1 MALPR
6 RVHVVVSGHVQ
17 GVFFRTTCAREA
29 KARGVAGWIRNR
41 DDGSV
46 EASFEG
52 GADVVAAMVS
62 WCRRGPSRASVTDID
77 ARDEAQTGER
87 GFRVMG

>member
-29 KARGVAGWIRNR
+29 KARGVAGWVRNR

-52 GADVVAAMVS
+52 DAGAVAAVVS
-62 WCRRGPSRASVTDID
+62 WCRQGPSGASVTDID
-77 ARDEAQTGER
+77 VRVEAPTGER

>member
-6 RVHVVVSGHVQ
+6 RVNVVVSGHVQ
-17 GVFFRTTCAREA
+17 GVFFRAACAREA
-29 KARGVAGWIRNR
+29 TARGVAGWVRNR

-52 GADVVAAMVS
+52 DAEAVARMVS
-62 WCRRGPSRASVTDID
+62 WCREGPSGATVTQID
-77 ARDEAQTGER
+77 VRDEPTTGAR
-87 GFRVMG
+87 GFRVTG

>member
-41 DDGSV
+41 ADGSV

-52 GADVVAAMVS
+52 GADVVAARIS
-62 WCRRGPSRASVTDID
+62 WCRRGPSGASVTDID
-77 ARDEAQTGER
+77 ARDEAPTGER
-87 GFRVMG
+87 SFRVMG

>member
-17 GVFFRTTCAREA
+17 GVFFRTTCEREA
-29 KARGVAGWIRNR
+29 RARGVAGWVRNR

-52 GADVVAAMVS
+52 DADAVGAMVS
-62 WCRRGPSRASVTDID
+62 WCRRGPPRASVTEID
-77 ARDEAQTGER
+77 VRDEAPTREH

>member
-29 KARGVAGWIRNR
+29 RARGVAGWVRNR

-52 GADVVAAMVS
+52 DAAAAAAMVS
-62 WCRRGPSRASVTDID
+62 WCRRGPRGASVTDID
-77 ARDEAQTGER
+77 VHDEEPTGEH
-87 GFRVMG
+87 GFRVIG

>member
-29 KARGVAGWIRNR
+29 KARGVAGWVRNR
-41 DDGSV
+41 NDGSV

-52 GADVVAAMVS
+52 DAGAVAAVVS
-62 WCRRGPSRASVTDID
+62 WCRRGPSGASVTDID
-77 ARDEAQTGER
+77 VRVEAPTGER

>member
-1 MALPR
+1 MALGG

-29 KARGVAGWIRNR
+29 RARGVAGWVRNR

-52 GADVVAAMVS
+52 DGDAVAAMVS
-62 WCRRGPSRASVTDID
+62 WCRRGPSGASVTDVD
-77 ARDEAQTGER
+77 ARDEAPTGER
-87 GFRVMG
+87 GFRVVG

>member
-17 GVFFRTTCAREA
+17 GVFFRTTCEREA
-29 KARGVAGWIRNR
+29 RARGVAGWVRNR

-52 GADVVAAMVS
+52 DVDAVAAMVS
-62 WCRRGPSRASVTDID
+62 WCRRGPPRASVTEID
-77 ARDEAQTGER
+77 VRDEAPTREH